1 MSKADNYPRAMTI
14 IRFLLSV
21 IVFVAISFILRF
33 FANSSRFLFSHY
45 GDVFKSALCV
55 GLVLQVWDFDRK
67 ALKSF
72 MLFSLLY
79 VFAACIKLFVN
90 MPLSGKEIADVFCFA
105 NVICA
110 VVLLLWRILNL
121 TTKNVFIKKFFCLLF
136 TVLLVAALLP
146 PIAYIGYFLLSGQLL
161 SATIV
166 LTLFQ
171 TNFSEAVSYI
181 KDRGVLLWG
190 GGILLS
196 LGFLAGAAYYLKCC
210 LNRIDSKSDKD
221 SKSTVLCVLSVI
233 ILVLSYKVGSG
244 IVDNVQTVA
253 VYKQTGSVLK
263 QYKEYG
269 KAKVKRM
276 KALKQLKGLTV
287 KPGQRGL
294 YVLVIGE
301 SETRDHMH
309 AYGYKRENTPWLS
322 AAIQDK
328 GTLLFRNAYSN
339 HTHTVPVLTYA
350 LSDKNQYNEIKLSK
364 AYSVMEIAKAAGYKT
379 YWISNQIKYS
389 AWDTPTAEM
398 ASTADREIWLNS
410 NVGESSKTQ
419 FYDEEIAKRINDINF
434 GNDGN
439 TFIVCHL
446 MGCHGS
452 YSDRYPERFEAFDGE
467 KSPKTV
473 IQYDNSVYYNDYVLS
488 KIFEAVSKQK
498 NFKAMVYFSDH
509 GEEPDKDKGHEA
521 SKFTWQ
527 MARIPLVMFF
537 SKSFVQDSGRIFQA
551 LSGNREKYWTNDLLY
566 NTLVAIMG
574 IQNVPNSA
582 DNLNLASDKYNMDR
596 KQLKTLHRKKSLS
609 EDTR

>member
-1 MSKADNYPRAMTI
+1 MPRTDNHSQMMNI

-21 IVFVAISFILRF
+21 VVFVAISFTLRF
-33 FANSSRFLFSHY
+33 LANSSKFLFSHY
-45 GDVFKSALCV
+45 GDVFKAALCV
-55 GLVLQVWDFDRK
+55 SFALQICDFDRK

-90 MPLSGKEIADVFCFA
+90 MPLSGKEIADAYCFA
-105 NVICA
+105 NIICA
-110 VVLLLWRILNL
+110 VVLLLWRILHL
-121 TTKNVFIKKFFCLLF
+121 IKNVFIKRLFCLLF
-136 TVLLVAALLP
+136 NVLLVAALIQ

-171 TNFSEAVSYI
+171 TNFSEAVAYI

-190 GGILLS
+190 GGILLA
-196 LGFLAGAAYYLKCC
+196 LASVVGVMHYLKYC
-210 LNRIDSKSDKD
+210 LNRIDFKSDKN
-221 SKSTVLCVLSVI
+221 SKNAVLCVLSVI
-233 ILVLSYKVGSG
+233 LMSLGCKVGSG
-244 IVDNVQTVA
+244 IVDNVQPVA

-269 KAKVKRM
+269 KAKEKRM
-276 KALKQLKGLTV
+276 KALKQLKGLSV
-287 KPGQRGL
+287 KPGQGGL

-309 AYGYKRENTPWLS
+309 AYGYRRENTPWLS
-322 AAIQDK
+322 AAIRDK

-379 YWISNQIKYS
+379 FWISNQIKYS

-398 ASTADREIWLNS
+398 ASTADREIWLNG
-410 NVGESSKTQ
+410 NAGETSLTQ
-419 FYDEEIAKRINDINF
+419 FYDEEIAKRIDEINT
-434 GNDGN
+434 GNDEN
-439 TFIVCHL
+439 IFIVCHL

-452 YSDRYPERFEAFDGE
+452 YSDRYPEQFDKFNGE
-467 KSPKTV
+467 KFRDTV
-473 IQYDNSVYYNDYVLS
+473 IQYDNCVYYNDYVLK
-488 KIFEAVSKQK
+488 KIYEAVSKQK

-537 SKSFVQDSGRIFQA
+537 SESYVRGSDRIFQS
-551 LSGNREKYWTNDLLY
+551 LSENRDKYWTNDLLY
-566 NTLVAIMG
+566 NALVTIMG
-574 IQNVPNSA
+574 IQNVPNA
-582 DNLNLASDKYNMDR
+582 DDNLNLASDKYNMER
-596 KQLKTLHRKKSLS
+596 SQLKTLHRQKSLI